1 MKVSA
6 WQCILLII
14 NDANI
19 DIFPIHSKS
28 NKKTLHFRLPCTN
41 FAEDMGKFTRNIK
54 EVYSAWRLLRWIWG
68 ASRGVRG
75 RILLCTLIGCI
86 SVACSLVFVLFSKN
100 AIDIATGVREGTL
113 TLYGIGMGCLILL
126 EIVLHA
132 VDNWVANRLDVEMRN
147 RFRSRFFNLLLQ
159 SEWQGKERYHSG
171 DVLNRMVQ
179 DLGAV
184 VSVITTT
191 LPFAVI
197 TVIQLV
203 ASFALLYSMDHT
215 LAIVLVLILP
225 FFSLLSRFYVNRMR
239 RMTKA
244 VRESESHIHSVMQES
259 LQHKTI
265 VKTLEQSSGM
275 MSRLARWQEQL
286 FGEVVQRTR
295 FSVLSRG
302 LVSMGFSAGYLTAFL
317 WGVFSIQGG
326 AITFGVMTAFLQLV
340 GRIQRPLADLA
351 RMIPTLVSALTSTER
366 LMELEELPVESD
378 GNPVRMDGVAG
389 VRFTDVS
396 FQYADG
402 DEEVISHLDEDFTP
416 GSMTAVLG
424 ETGAGK
430 TTLIRLILSL
440 VHPTTGRVT
449 IYNAEREM
457 EVSPQTRIN
466 LVYVPQG
473 NTLFSGTI
481 RDNLLLGRP
490 DATDEQLWEVLRVA
504 CAEFVLSLPDGLNT
518 KCGEQGGGLSEGQA
532 QRIAIARSLLRP
544 GSVLLF
550 DEATSALDPET
561 ERRLLERLADARGQ
575 RTMIFI
581 THRPSVLEYCDRVL
595 RV

>member
-1 MKVSA
+1 
-6 WQCILLII
+6 
-14 NDANI
+14 
-19 DIFPIHSKS
+19 
-28 NKKTLHFRLPCTN
+28 
-41 FAEDMGKFTRNIK
+41 MGKLAKNIK
-54 EVYSAWRLLRWIWG
+54 EVYTAWRLLRWIWG

-75 RILLCTLIGCI
+75 RIALCTLIGCI

-100 AIDIATGVREGTL
+100 AIDIATGVREGVL
-113 TLYGIGMGCLILL
+113 TLYGIGMGCLILF

-132 VDNWVANRLDVEMRN
+132 LDNWVANRLDVEMRN
-147 RFRSRFFNLLLQ
+147 RFRSRFFGLLLQ
-159 SEWQGKERYHSG
+159 SEWQGRERYHSG

-179 DLGAV
+179 DLGSV
-184 VSVITTT
+184 VSVITGT

-203 ASFALLYSMDHT
+203 ASFCLLYSMDHT

-225 FFSLLSRFYVNRMR
+225 FFSLLSRFYVSRMR

-265 VKTLEQSSGM
+265 VKTLEQSEGM
-275 MSRLARWQEQL
+275 QGRLARWQNQL
-286 FGEVVQRTR
+286 FGEVIARTR
-295 FSVLSRG
+295 FSILSRG
-302 LVSMGFSAGYLTAFL
+302 LVSMGFSAGYLMAFL
-317 WGVFSIQGG
+317 WGVFSIQDGI
-326 AITFGVMTAFLQLV
+326 ITFGVMTAFLQLV

-351 RMIPTLVSALTSTER
+351 RMIPTLVSALTSAER
-366 LMELEELPVESD
+366 LMELEELPMETA
-378 GNPVRMDGVAG
+378 GEPLRMAGVAG
-389 VRFTDVS
+389 VRFADVS

-402 DEEVISHLDEDFTP
+402 DEEVITHLNEDFAP

-430 TTLIRLILSL
+430 TTLIRLILAL
-440 VHPTTGRVT
+440 VRPTAGRVT
-449 IYNAEREM
+449 MYDAEREV
-457 EVSPQTRIN
+457 EASPQTRSN

-490 DATDEQLWEVLRVA
+490 DATDEELWEVLRVA
-504 CAEFVLSLPDGLNT
+504 CAEFVLSLPNGLDT
-518 KCGEQGGGLSEGQA
+518 ACGEQGGGLSEGQA

-550 DEATSALDPET
+550 DEATSALDPDT
-561 ERRLLERLADARGQ
+561 ERRLLERLAQARGQ
-575 RTMIFI
+575 RTVIFI

>member
-1 MKVSA
+1 MKKFA
-6 WQCILLII
+6 
-14 NDANI
+14 
-19 DIFPIHSKS
+19 
-28 NKKTLHFRLPCTN
+28 KKKK
-41 FAEDMGKFTRNIK
+41 DG
-54 EVYSAWRLLRWIWG
+54 YSVWRLLGWIWA

-75 RILLCTLIGCI
+75 RILLCTLIGCV

-100 AIDIATGVREGTL
+100 AIDIATGVKEGQL
-113 TLYGIGMGCLILL
+113 LHYGIGMALLILF

-132 VDNWVANRLDVEMRN
+132 IDNWVANRLDVEMRN
-147 RFRSRFFNLLLQ
+147 GFRTRFFGLLLQ

-179 DLGAV
+179 DLGSV

-191 LPFAVI
+191 IPFAVI

-203 ASFALLYSMDHT
+203 ASFGLLYSMDST

-239 RMTKA
+239 SMTKA
-244 VRESESHIHSVMQES
+244 VRESESRIHSVMQES

-265 VKTLEQSSGM
+265 VKTLEQSGGMIGRLSGLQD
-275 MSRLARWQEQL
+275 RLL
-286 FGEVVQRTR
+286 GEIIVRTR

-326 AITFGVMTAFLQLV
+326 VITFGVMTAFLQLV

-351 RMIPTLVSALTSTER
+351 RMIPSLVSSLTSAER
-366 LMELEELPVESD
+366 LMELEELPMESAGD
-378 GNPVRMDGVAG
+378 PIRLEGVAG
-389 VRFTDVS
+389 VRFADVS
-396 FQYADG
+396 FKYADG
-402 DEEVISHLDEDFTP
+402 EEEVITHLNEDFPP
-416 GSMTAVLG
+416 GSMTAILG

-430 TTLIRLILSL
+430 TTLVRLILSL
-440 VHPTTGRVT
+440 IHPTAGRVT
-449 IYNAEREM
+449 LYEGAREV
-457 EVSPQTRIN
+457 EVSPQTRGN

-490 DATDEQLWEVLRVA
+490 DATDAELWEVLRIA
-504 CAEFVLSLPDGLNT
+504 CAEFVETLPDGLDSS
-518 KCGEQGGGLSEGQA
+518 CGEQGGGLSEGQA
-532 QRIAIARSLLRP
+532 QRIAIARSLLRR
-544 GSVLLF
+544 GSVLLL

-561 ERRLLERLADARGQ
+561 ERILLGRLAEAREG
-575 RTMIFI
+575 RTVIFI
-581 THRPSVLEYCDRVL
+581 THRPLVLEYCDRVL

>member
-1 MKVSA
+1 MKKFA
-6 WQCILLII
+6 
-14 NDANI
+14 
-19 DIFPIHSKS
+19 
-28 NKKTLHFRLPCTN
+28 KK
-41 FAEDMGKFTRNIK
+41 IK
-54 EVYSAWRLLRWIWG
+54 NGYSVWRLLRWIWT
-68 ASRGVRG
+68 ASRGARG
-75 RILLCTLIGCI
+75 RILLCTLIGCL

-100 AIDIATGVREGTL
+100 AIDIATGIREGQL
-113 TLYGIGMGCLILL
+113 LCYGIGMALL
-126 EIVLHA
+126 VLFEIALHA
-132 VDNWVANRLDVEMRN
+132 IDNWVANRLDVEMRN
-147 RFRSRFFNLLLQ
+147 GFRSRFFGLMLQ

-179 DLGAV
+179 DLSSV
-184 VSVITTT
+184 VSLITTT

-197 TVIQLV
+197 TVVQLV
-203 ASFALLYSMDHT
+203 ASFCLLYSMDRT

-225 FFSLLSRFYVNRMR
+225 FFSLLSKFYVNRMR

-265 VKTLEQSSGM
+265 VKTLEQSAGM
-275 MSRLARWQEQL
+275 MQRLARWQEKL
-286 FGEVVQRTR
+286 FGEVIERTR

-317 WGVFSIQGG
+317 WGVFSIQDG

-351 RMIPTLVSALTSTER
+351 RMIPSFVNALTSAER
-366 LMELEELPVESD
+366 LMELEELPMEPV
-378 GNPVRMDGVAG
+378 GNPIRMESVAG
-389 VRFTDVS
+389 VRFSDVS
-396 FQYADG
+396 FMYADG
-402 DEEVISHLDEDFTP
+402 EEEVLTHLNEDFAP

-430 TTLIRLILSL
+430 TTLIRLILAL
-440 VHPTTGRVT
+440 VRPSAGRVT
-449 IYNAEREM
+449 LYDAECEV
-457 EVSPQTRIN
+457 EVSPQTRSN

-481 RDNLLLGRP
+481 RENLLLGRP
-490 DATDEQLWEVLRVA
+490 DATDEELWEVLRVA
-504 CAEFVLSLPDGLNT
+504 CAEFVLSLPNGLDSV
-518 KCGEQGGGLSEGQA
+518 CGEQGGGLSEGQA

-550 DEATSALDPET
+550 DEATSALDTDT
-561 ERRLLERLADARGQ
+561 ERRLLERLAEARGK
-575 RTMIFI
+575 RTVIFI

>member
-1 MKVSA
+1 MK
-6 WQCILLII
+6 
-14 NDANI
+14 
-19 DIFPIHSKS
+19 IFGKKGESK
-28 NKKTLHFRLPCTN
+28 
-41 FAEDMGKFTRNIK
+41 
-54 EVYSAWRLLRWIWG
+54 YSVWRLLCWIWG
-68 ASRGVRG
+68 ASFGVRG
-75 RILLCTLIGCI
+75 RLMLCTLIGCV

-100 AIDIATGVREGTL
+100 AIDIATGVREGQL
-113 TLYGIGMGCLILL
+113 MLYGIGMALLILL
-126 EIVLHA
+126 EIMLHA
-132 VDNWVANRLDVEMRN
+132 LDSWVGARLDVEMRN
-147 RFRSRFFNLLLQ
+147 GFRSRFFGLLLQ
-159 SEWQGKERYHSG
+159 SEWQGKERYHTG

-184 VSVITTT
+184 VSVITNT

-197 TVIQLV
+197 TLVQLV
-203 ASFALLYSMDHT
+203 ASFLLLFSMDRT

-244 VRESESHIHSVMQES
+244 VRESESRIHAVMQES

-265 VKTLEQSSGM
+265 VKTLEQSDGM
-275 MSRLARWQEQL
+275 IGRLAKWQEQL
-286 FGEVVQRTR
+286 FGEVIERTR
-295 FSVLSRG
+295 FSILSRG
-302 LVSMGFSAGYLTAFL
+302 LVSMGFSAGYLTAFI

-326 AITFGVMTAFLQLV
+326 VITFGVMTAFLQLV

-366 LMELEELPVESD
+366 LIELEELPKEQVGDAVCME
-378 GNPVRMDGVAG
+378 GVAG
-389 VRFTDVS
+389 VRFSDVS
-396 FQYADG
+396 FMYADG
-402 DEEVISHLDEDFTP
+402 GEEVLTHLNEDFAP

-430 TTLIRLILSL
+430 TTLIRLILAL
-440 VHPTTGRVT
+440 VRPTAGRVT
-449 IYNAEREM
+449 MYDAEREV
-457 EVSPQTRIN
+457 EVSPQTRSN

-504 CAEFVLSLPDGLNT
+504 CAEFVLSLPEGLDT

-550 DEATSALDPET
+550 DEATSALDPDT
-561 ERRLLERLADARGQ
+561 ERRLLERLAEVRGK
-575 RTMIFI
+575 RTVIFI

>member
-1 MKVSA
+1 MKKFA
-6 WQCILLII
+6 
-14 NDANI
+14 
-19 DIFPIHSKS
+19 
-28 NKKTLHFRLPCTN
+28 KKKK
-41 FAEDMGKFTRNIK
+41 DG
-54 EVYSAWRLLRWIWG
+54 YSVWRLLGWIWA

-100 AIDIATGVREGTL
+100 AIDIATGVREGQL
-113 TLYGIGMGCLILL
+113 LHYGIGMALLILF

-132 VDNWVANRLDVEMRN
+132 IDNWVANRLDVEMRN
-147 RFRSRFFNLLLQ
+147 GFRTRFFGLLLQ

-179 DLGAV
+179 DLGSV

-191 LPFAVI
+191 IPFAVI

-203 ASFALLYSMDHT
+203 ASFGLLYSMDST

-239 RMTKA
+239 SMTKA
-244 VRESESHIHSVMQES
+244 VRESESRIHSVMQES

-265 VKTLEQSSGM
+265 VKTLEQSGGMIERLSGLQD
-275 MSRLARWQEQL
+275 RL
-286 FGEVVQRTR
+286 FGEVIVRTR

-326 AITFGVMTAFLQLV
+326 VITFGVMTAFLQLV

-351 RMIPTLVSALTSTER
+351 RMIPSLVSSLTSAER
-366 LMELEELPVESD
+366 LMELEELPMESAGD
-378 GNPVRMDGVAG
+378 PIRLEGVIG
-389 VRFTDVS
+389 VRFADVS
-396 FQYADG
+396 FKYADG
-402 DEEVISHLDEDFTP
+402 EEEVITHLNEDFPP
-416 GSMTAVLG
+416 GSMTAILG

-430 TTLIRLILSL
+430 TTLVRLILSL
-440 VHPTTGRVT
+440 IHPTAGRVT
-449 IYNAEREM
+449 LYEGAREV
-457 EVSPQTRIN
+457 EVSPQTRGN

-490 DATDEQLWEVLRVA
+490 DATDAELWEVLRIA
-504 CAEFVLSLPDGLNT
+504 CAEFVETLPDGLDSS
-518 KCGEQGGGLSEGQA
+518 CGEQGGGLSEGQA
-532 QRIAIARSLLRP
+532 QRIAIARSLLRR
-544 GSVLLF
+544 GSVLLL

-561 ERRLLERLADARGQ
+561 ERILLGRLAEAREG
-575 RTMIFI
+575 RTVIFI

>member
-1 MKVSA
+1 MK
-6 WQCILLII
+6 
-14 NDANI
+14 
-19 DIFPIHSKS
+19 KRE
-28 NKKTLHFRLPCTN
+28 KKVK
-41 FAEDMGKFTRNIK
+41 DK
-54 EVYSAWRLLRWIWG
+54 YSVWRLLLWIWK

-86 SVACSLVFVLFSKN
+86 SVACSLLFVLFSKN
-100 AIDIATGVREGTL
+100 AIDIATGVREAQL
-113 TLYGIGMGCLILL
+113 LHYGIAMGVLILF

-132 VDNWVANRLDVEMRN
+132 VDNWIANRLDVEMRN
-147 RFRSRFFNLLLQ
+147 TFRTRFFGLLLQ

-191 LPFAVI
+191 IPFAVI

-203 ASFALLYSMDHT
+203 ASFCFLYSMDRT

-225 FFSLLSRFYVNRMR
+225 FFSLLSRIYITRMR

-244 VRESESHIHSVMQES
+244 VRESESRIHSVMQES

-265 VKTLEQSSGM
+265 VKTLEQSGGM
-275 MSRLARWQEQL
+275 MQRLAGWQERL
-286 FGEVVQRTR
+286 LGEVIQRTR

-326 AITFGVMTAFLQLV
+326 VITFGVMTAFLQLV

-351 RMIPTLVSALTSTER
+351 RMIPTLVSALTSAER
-366 LMELEELPVESD
+366 LMELEELPMEPT
-378 GNPVRMDGVAG
+378 GEAVRMVGKAG
-389 VRFTDVS
+389 VRLSDVS
-396 FQYADG
+396 FQYDDG
-402 DEEVISHLDEDFTP
+402 EEEVITHLTEDFPP
-416 GSMTAVLG
+416 GSLTAILG

-430 TTLIRLILSL
+430 TTLVRLILAL
-440 VHPTTGRVT
+440 VRPTAGRVT
-449 IYNAEREM
+449 LYDGMREV
-457 EVSPQTRIN
+457 EVSPQTRGN

-490 DATDEQLWEVLRVA
+490 DATDEELWEVLRIA
-504 CAEFVLSLPDGLNT
+504 CAEFVLSLPEGLDT
-518 KCGEQGGGLSEGQA
+518 ACGEQGGGLSEGQA

-544 GSVLLF
+544 GSVLLL

-561 ERRLLERLADARGQ
+561 ERRMLERLTDARDG
-575 RTMIFI
+575 RTVIFV
-581 THRPSVLEYCDRVL
+581 THRTAVLEYCERVL

>member
-1 MKVSA
+1 M
-6 WQCILLII
+6 
-14 NDANI
+14 
-19 DIFPIHSKS
+19 
-28 NKKTLHFRLPCTN
+28 
-41 FAEDMGKFTRNIK
+41 
-54 EVYSAWRLLRWIWG
+54 WRLLGWIWT

-86 SVACSLVFVLFSKN
+86 SVACSLIFVLFSKN
-100 AIDIATGVREGTL
+100 AIDIATGVREGQL
-113 TLYGIGMGCLILL
+113 LHYGIGMALLILF

-132 VDNWVANRLDVEMRN
+132 IDNWVANRLDVEMRN
-147 RFRSRFFNLLLQ
+147 RFRSRFFGLLLQ

-179 DLGAV
+179 DLGSV

-197 TVIQLV
+197 TVVQFV
-203 ASFALLYSMDHT
+203 ASFCLLYSMDHM

-244 VRESESHIHSVMQES
+244 VRESESRIHSVMQES

-265 VKTLEQSSGM
+265 VKTLEQSGGM
-275 MSRLARWQEQL
+275 ISRLGSLQDKLQ
-286 FGEVVQRTR
+286 GEVIVRTR

-317 WGVFSIQGG
+317 WGVFSIQDGV
-326 AITFGVMTAFLQLV
+326 ITFGVMTAFLQLV

-351 RMIPTLVSALTSTER
+351 RMIPSLVSALTSIER
-366 LMELEELPVESD
+366 LMELEELPMEAIAS
-378 GNPVRMDGVAG
+378 PMRMTGVAG
-389 VRFTDVS
+389 VRFSDVS
-396 FQYADG
+396 FKYVDG
-402 DEEVISHLDEDFTP
+402 EEEVITHLNEDFAP

-430 TTLIRLILSL
+430 TTLIRLILAL
-440 VHPTTGRVT
+440 VRPTGGRVVM
-449 IYNAEREM
+449 YDERNEV
-457 EVSPQTRIN
+457 EVSPQTRGN
-466 LVYVPQG
+466 LIYVPQG

-490 DATDEQLWEVLRVA
+490 EATDAELWEVLRLA
-504 CAEFVLSLPDGLNT
+504 CAEFVEALPNKLDSL
-518 KCGEQGGGLSEGQA
+518 CGEQGGGLSEGQA

-561 ERRLLERLADARGQ
+561 ERRLLENMAKTRGG
-575 RTMIFI
+575 RTVIFI
-581 THRPSVLEYCDRVL
+581 THRPSVLEYCDRIL

>member
-1 MKVSA
+1 MKMFAKKIKDGYSV
-6 WQCILLII
+6 WKLL
-14 NDANI
+14 
-19 DIFPIHSKS
+19 
-28 NKKTLHFRLPCTN
+28 
-41 FAEDMGKFTRNIK
+41 G
-54 EVYSAWRLLRWIWG
+54 WIWA

-75 RILLCTLIGCI
+75 RILLCTLIGCF

-100 AIDIATGVREGTL
+100 AIDIATGVREGQL
-113 TLYGIGMGCLILL
+113 LHYGIGMALLILF

-132 VDNWVANRLDVEMRN
+132 IDNWVANRLDVEMRN
-147 RFRSRFFNLLLQ
+147 GFRTRFFGLLLQ

-179 DLGAV
+179 DLGSV
-184 VSVITTT
+184 VSVITNTI
-191 LPFAVI
+191 PFAVI

-203 ASFALLYSMDHT
+203 ASFFLLYSMDHT

-239 RMTKA
+239 SMTKA
-244 VRESESHIHSVMQES
+244 VRESESRIHSVMQES

-265 VKTLEQSSGM
+265 VKTLEQSQGM
-275 MSRLARWQEQL
+275 MQRLGSLQDRL
-286 FGEVVQRTR
+286 LGEIVVRTR

-326 AITFGVMTAFLQLV
+326 VITFGVMTAFLQLV

-351 RMIPTLVSALTSTER
+351 RMIPALVSALTSAER
-366 LMELEELPVESD
+366 LMELEELPMESAGD
-378 GNPVRMDGVAG
+378 SIRMEGVAG
-389 VRFTDVS
+389 VRFSDVS
-396 FQYADG
+396 FQYDDG
-402 DEEVISHLDEDFTP
+402 EEEVITHLDEDFPP
-416 GSMTAVLG
+416 GSMTAILG

-430 TTLIRLILSL
+430 TTLVRLILSL
-440 VHPTTGRVT
+440 VCPTSGRVT
-449 IYNAEREM
+449 LYDTAREE
-457 EVSPQTRIN
+457 EVSPQTRCN

-490 DATDEQLWEVLRVA
+490 DATDAELWEVLRIA
-504 CAEFVLSLPDGLNT
+504 CAEFVETLPDKLDSS
-518 KCGEQGGGLSEGQA
+518 CGEQGGGLSEGQA
-532 QRIAIARSLLRP
+532 QRIAIARSLLRG
-544 GSVLLF
+544 GSVLLL
-550 DEATSALDPET
+550 DEATSALDPDT
-561 ERRLLERLADARGQ
+561 ERCLLERLSKAKGG
-575 RTMIFI
+575 RTVIFI

>member
-1 MKVSA
+1 MK
-6 WQCILLII
+6 
-14 NDANI
+14 
-19 DIFPIHSKS
+19 
-28 NKKTLHFRLPCTN
+28 KKET
-41 FAEDMGKFTRNIK
+41 
-54 EVYSAWRLLRWIWG
+54 YSVWRLLWWIWS
-68 ASRGVRG
+68 ASHGMRG
-75 RILLCTLIGCI
+75 RILLYTLVGCI
-86 SVACSLVFVLFSKN
+86 SVACSLLFVLFSKE
-100 AIDIATGVREGTL
+100 AIDIATGAKQGVL
-113 TLYGIGMGCLILL
+113 LQYGIGMGILILF

-132 VDNWVANRLDVEMRN
+132 LDSWIASRLDVELRN
-147 RFRSRFFNLLLQ
+147 QFRTRFFGLLLQ
-159 SEWQGKERYHSG
+159 SEWRGKERYHSG

-184 VSVITTT
+184 VSVITST
-191 LPFAVI
+191 LPFAAI

-203 ASFALLYSMDHT
+203 ASFGLLYSMDHT

-225 FFSLLSRFYVNRMR
+225 FFSLLSRFYVKRMR

-265 VKTLEQSSGM
+265 VKTLEQSEGM
-275 MSRLARWQEQL
+275 MSRLSSFQERL
-286 FGEVVQRTR
+286 FGEVIVRTR

-317 WGVFSIQGG
+317 WGVFSIQDG

-366 LMELEELPVESD
+366 LMELEELPMETT
-378 GNPVRMDGVAG
+378 GKPVPMKGKVG
-389 VRFTDVS
+389 IRFSDVS
-396 FQYADG
+396 FIYDDG
-402 DEEVISHLDEDFTP
+402 EEEVITHLNQDFTP

-430 TTLIRLILSL
+430 TTLIRLILAL
-440 VHPTTGRVT
+440 IKPTSGRVT
-449 IYNAEREM
+449 MYDEEQ
-457 EVSPQTRIN
+457 EVKVSPQTRGN

-490 DATDEQLWEVLRVA
+490 DATDDELWEVLRIA
-504 CAEFVLSLPDGLNT
+504 CAEFVETLPEKLDT
-518 KCGEQGGGLSEGQA
+518 ACGEQGGGLSEGQA
-532 QRIAIARSLLRP
+532 QRIAIARSLLRT

-550 DEATSALDPET
+550 DEATSALDPDT
-561 ERRLLERLADARGQ
+561 ERRLLERLAGARDG
-575 RTMIFI
+575 RTLIFI

>member
-1 MKVSA
+1 MK
-6 WQCILLII
+6 
-14 NDANI
+14 
-19 DIFPIHSKS
+19 
-28 NKKTLHFRLPCTN
+28 
-41 FAEDMGKFTRNIK
+41 MK

-75 RILLCTLIGCI
+75 RILLSMLIGCI

-113 TLYGIGMGCLILL
+113 TLYGIAMGCLILF
-126 EIVLHA
+126 EILLHA
-132 VDNWVANRLDVEMRN
+132 VDNWVASRLDVEMRN
-147 RFRSRFFNLLLQ
+147 RFRSRFFELLLQ

-179 DLGAV
+179 DLGSV

-203 ASFALLYSMDHT
+203 ASFALLYSMDRT

-265 VKTLEQSSGM
+265 VKTLEQSDGM
-275 MSRLARWQEQL
+275 MGRLAKWQTQL
-286 FGEVVQRTR
+286 FGEVIVRTR
-295 FSVLSRG
+295 FNILSRG

-317 WGVFSIQGG
+317 WGVFSIQSG

-351 RMIPTLVSALTSTER
+351 RMIPTFVSSLTSAER
-366 LMELEELPVESD
+366 LMELEELPQESTGD
-378 GNPVRMDGVAG
+378 PICMEGVAG
-389 VRFTDVS
+389 VRFADVS
-396 FQYADG
+396 FRYPDG
-402 DEEVISHLDEDFTP
+402 DEEVITHLDEDFAP

-430 TTLIRLILSL
+430 TTLIRLILAL
-440 VHPTTGRVT
+440 VRPTAGRV
-449 IYNAEREM
+449 IMYNAEREV
-457 EVSPQTRIN
+457 EVSPQTRGN
-466 LVYVPQG
+466 LIYVPQG

-481 RDNLLLGRP
+481 RDNLLLGNP
-490 DATDEQLWEVLRVA
+490 EATDEELWEVLRVA
-504 CAEFVLSLPDGLNT
+504 CAEFVLSLPEGLDT
-518 KCGEQGGGLSEGQA
+518 ACGEQGGGLSEGQA
-532 QRIAIARSLLRP
+532 QRIVIARSLLRP

-550 DEATSALDPET
+550 DEATSALDPDT
-561 ERRLLERLADARGQ
+561 ERRLLERLAEARNG
-575 RTMIFI
+575 RTVIFI

>member
-1 MKVSA
+1 MK
-6 WQCILLII
+6 
-14 NDANI
+14 
-19 DIFPIHSKS
+19 KRE
-28 NKKTLHFRLPCTN
+28 KKVK
-41 FAEDMGKFTRNIK
+41 DK
-54 EVYSAWRLLRWIWG
+54 YSVWRLLLWIWK

-86 SVACSLVFVLFSKN
+86 SVACSLLFVLFSKN
-100 AIDIATGVREGTL
+100 AIDIATGVREGQL
-113 TLYGIGMGCLILL
+113 LHYGIAMGVLILF

-132 VDNWVANRLDVEMRN
+132 VDNWIANRLDVEMRN
-147 RFRSRFFNLLLQ
+147 TFRTRFFGLLLQ

-191 LPFAVI
+191 IPFAVI

-203 ASFALLYSMDHT
+203 ASFCFLYSMDRT

-225 FFSLLSRFYVNRMR
+225 FFSLLSRIYITRMR

-244 VRESESHIHSVMQES
+244 VRESESRIHSVMQES

-265 VKTLEQSSGM
+265 VKTLEQSGGM
-275 MSRLARWQEQL
+275 IQRLAGWQERL
-286 FGEVVQRTR
+286 LGEVIQRTR

-326 AITFGVMTAFLQLV
+326 VITFGVMTAFLQLV

-351 RMIPTLVSALTSTER
+351 RMIPTLVSALTSAER
-366 LMELEELPVESD
+366 LMELEELPMEPT
-378 GNPVRMDGVAG
+378 GEAVRMVGKAG
-389 VRFTDVS
+389 VRLSDVS
-396 FQYADG
+396 FQYDDG
-402 DEEVISHLDEDFTP
+402 EEEVITHLTEDFPP
-416 GSMTAVLG
+416 GSLTAILG

-430 TTLIRLILSL
+430 TTLVRLILAL
-440 VHPTTGRVT
+440 VRPTAGRVT
-449 IYNAEREM
+449 LYDGVREV
-457 EVSPQTRIN
+457 EVSPQTRGN

-481 RDNLLLGRP
+481 RDNLLLGKP
-490 DATDEQLWEVLRVA
+490 DATDEELWEVLRIA
-504 CAEFVLSLPDGLNT
+504 CAEFVLSLPDGLDT
-518 KCGEQGGGLSEGQA
+518 ACGEQGGGLSEGQA

-544 GSVLLF
+544 GSVLLL

-561 ERRLLERLADARGQ
+561 ERRMLERLTDARDG
-575 RTMIFI
+575 RTVIFV
-581 THRPSVLEYCDRVL
+581 THRTAVLEYCERVL